1 MRKKLALIS
10 SQLDLARQK
19 ENMEFIKSY
28 IDFIAENGY
37 NGLRLYLEAT
47 VRVPCATFFNEET
60 SYSVEE
66 IREIVAYG
74 KEKGIEVYP
83 AMENLA
89 HLEQFLA
96 YDQLKHLSEC
106 KDMAVDGRG
115 VRSTPD
121 CICLSEPEGRAFFDT
136 YFTQVAELFE
146 SKYFIACM
154 DEPFDFMVCPKC
166 RQRLENGETKED
178 IFLDHVIHT
187 NDLLKSLGKTMIMAD
202 DFFQYMNVVDQ
213 LPRDIVLDS
222 WDYDFVDDEPQG
234 MWTNRKRCD
243 ALRRYDQLGFRYA
256 ISTKTYVD
264 SDLFNHDS
272 MSNYADRYHP
282 IMATSTVWCRSDNFY
297 QASYPSIAYTGRHWS
312 GKAKP
317 EDRLKIYTEYLGSE
331 EAADIVLNLHNTDS
345 TFQPNNLEICEN
357 NNGAN
362 YYAVK
367 GLSYALR
374 KLKAI
379 ADGMEEGPQK
389 DNLLCLWD
397 NKLDDYLRARQHQIC
412 LEAFD
417 NYETRSKK
425 PAYFIRQIE
434 ELKELNQV
442 AYDHGKEMWKKCR
455 TGIVSTNDQFNRKY
469 LGRAKRY
476 DDLIAQFERNEKHGV
491 FYAQWM
497 LHCQW
502 GTPRII
508 VEINYKDKTIP
519 ATVYRTNGKVGRC
532 VSTIRFAMENKPV
545 DNVVFTV
552 HGEGAIYPAHF
563 RYTYGGKKYVVS
575 SVTKLAGEAKDLKK
589 ILFNDTQ
596 FATLGNNDGQ
606 AHFDDYMVS
615 KTEHKI
621 KLKFKRFR

>member
-1 MRKKLALIS
+1 MKNKLNLITV
-10 SQLDLARQK
+10 QLDLARQK
-19 ENMEFIKSY
+19 ENLEFIKSY
-28 IDFIAENGY
+28 IDFVAENGF
-37 NGLRLYLEAT
+37 NSLRLYLEAT
-47 VRVPCATFFNEET
+47 VRVPCASFFNEET
-60 SYSVEE
+60 SYSEDE

-74 KEKGIEVYP
+74 KEKGLEVFP
-83 AMENLA
+83 AVENLA
-89 HLEQFLA
+89 HLEQFLE
-96 YDQLKHLSEC
+96 YDQLKFMAEC
-106 KDMAVDGRG
+106 KDMTKDGRG
-115 VRSTPD
+115 IRSTPD
-121 CICLSEPEGRAFFDT
+121 CLCMSEPKGREFFDT
-136 YFTQVAELFE
+136 YFAQVAQLFE
-146 SKYFIACM
+146 SEYFEACM

-166 RQRLENGETKED
+166 RKRLENGETKED
-178 IFLDHVIHT
+178 IFLEHVIHT

-202 DFFQYMNVVDQ
+202 DFFQYMDVSDR
-213 LPRDIVLDS
+213 LPRDIIIDC
-222 WDYDFVDDEPQG
+222 WNYDYIDDELQG
-234 MWTNRKRCD
+234 MWTNRKKCD
-243 ALRRYDQLGFRYA
+243 SLRRYEQLGFQY
-256 ISTKTYVD
+256 IFSTKAYVN
-264 SDLFNHDS
+264 SSLFNHES
-272 MSNYADRYHP
+272 MTNYADKYRP
-282 IMATSTVWCRSDNFY
+282 TGAIATVWCRADNFY
-297 QASYPSIAYTGRHWS
+297 QASYPVIAYTGRNWS
-312 GKAKP
+312 GKATT
-317 EDRLKIYTEYLGSE
+317 EDSLKIYTEYLGSE
-331 EAADIVLNLHNTDS
+331 EAADIVLNLNNADS

-357 NNGAN
+357 SNGAN
-362 YYAVK
+362 FYAVN

-379 ADGMEEGPQK
+379 ADGMEDGPQK

-397 NKLDDYLRARQHQIC
+397 CKLDDYLSARQHQIC

-417 NYETRSKK
+417 NYETRRHK
-425 PAYFIRQIE
+425 PAYFIRQFE
-434 ELKELNQV
+434 ELKALNQV
-442 AYDHGKEMWKKCR
+442 AYDHGKAMWAKYR
-455 TGIVSTNDQFNRKY
+455 PGIVSNKDQFNRKY

-476 DDLIAQFERNEKHGV
+476 DDLIARIEKNEKHGV
-491 FYAQWM
+491 FYAEWM

-563 RYTYGGKKYVVS
+563 RYTCGGKKYVVS